1 LCVIQLVMQQK
12 KKLDQSSELIGAK
25 FFCTNYG
32 WSPQQNGQK
41 YLQKGLMSG
50 LLLEYCPREN
60 KENLWVGVHG
70 NN

>member
-1 LCVIQLVMQQK
+1 MQQK

-32 WSPQQNGQK
+32 WSPTTK
-41 YLQKGLMSG
+41 WTKIPTKGLMSG

-60 KENLWVGVHG
+60 KENL
-70 NN
+70 